1 MSFSNEWDH
10 KYQDNTHLSVWPWT
24 DLVSLVMRNK
34 PRKKHFK
41 VLELGCGAGAN
52 IPFFVSLEAD
62 YFTVEGSHTIVDQLH
77 KRFPKL
83 KDKIMVG
90 DFTDYIPDFQFD
102 LIVDRAS
109 LTCNDEESII
119 KSIKKCYER
128 LNVGG
133 KYIGVDWF
141 STSHSDYSKGIQA
154 EDVWTRKDMV
164 GSGFEGTGR
173 AHFSDQNHL
182 IDLFREFK
190 VNNLSHSVLSEKVP
204 MLDTKVATWNFV
216 MEKV

>member
-1 MSFSNEWDH
+1 MGFSNEWDD
-10 KYQDNTHLSVWPWT
+10 KYQDNTHMSIWPWT
-24 DLVSLVMRNK
+24 NLVSLVMRNK
-34 PRKKHFK
+34 PQKRNFK

-52 IPFFVSLEAD
+52 IPLFVSLEAD
-62 YFTVEGSHTIVDQLH
+62 YYSVEGSKTIVDKLH
-77 KRFPKL
+77 QRFPHL
-83 KDKIMVG
+83 KDNIMVG
-90 DFTDYIPDFQFD
+90 DFTDFIPEVQFD

-109 LTCNDEESII
+109 LTCNHEESII
-119 KSIKKCYER
+119 KSLKKCHER

-141 STSHSDYSKGIQA
+141 STHHSDYKKGIQA
-154 EDVWTRKDMV
+154 EDIWTRKDMV

-182 IDLFREFK
+182 IELFKEFEVK
-190 VNNLSHSVLSEKVP
+190 SLSHSVLSEKIP
-204 MLDTKVATWNFV
+204 SLNTNVATWNFV